1 MRQMGCSGEPELA
14 VEAGAHRGDVAVQH
28 ELLQR
33 LAQQL
38 AVDQEVQW
46 PWRVCARGSQA
57 LQVAAC
63 K

>member
-1 MRQMGCSGEPELA
+1 M
-14 VEAGAHRGDVAVQH
+14 AGACHQVVAMPTKGEGSEKERSVAARTHRGDVAVQH

-46 PWRVCARGSQA
+46 PW
-57 LQVAAC
+57 
-63 K
+63 